1 MKSAYLGL
9 GSNLGNRM
17 AFLRGGRDLLISR
30 RDIILTLFAGIYEA
44 KAIGGP
50 PESPSFLNTVLQ
62 IQTSL
67 QPYELL
73 EVCLEVEEQ
82 FGRTRGSHWAPR
94 TMDIDIL
101 MYADLILTDERLTVP
116 HPRLTERAF
125 VLVPLSQIATD
136 IMHPVSQKTIG
147 ELASECPGTD
157 DVALVRTSW

>member
-1 MKSAYLGL
+1 METAYLGL

-17 AFLRGGRDLLISR
+17 AFLRGGRDLLIGRQDLS
-30 RDIILTLFAGIYEA
+30 LTQFAGIYEA

-67 QPYELL
+67 QPYQLL

-82 FGRTRGSHWAPR
+82 FGRTRGTRWAPR
-94 TMDIDIL
+94 TLDIDIL
-101 MYADLILTDERLTVP
+101 MYANVIITDNRLMIP

-125 VLVPLSQIATD
+125 VL
-136 IMHPVSQKTIG
+136 
-147 ELASECPGTD
+147 
-157 DVALVRTSW
+157 